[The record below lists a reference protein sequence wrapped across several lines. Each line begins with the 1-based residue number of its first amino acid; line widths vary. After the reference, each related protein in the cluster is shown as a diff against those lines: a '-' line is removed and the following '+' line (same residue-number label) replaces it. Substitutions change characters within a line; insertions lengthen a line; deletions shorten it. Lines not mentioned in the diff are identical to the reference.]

1 MKTRGTTQHFSIQ
14 ALQICDAFLIWLGF
28 VIASFV
34 HGPIRELLG
43 MPSIGDDGFK
53 GTVWIIFIVVPLTPL
68 VLERFGFYD
77 RLLSRHRFQS
87 SSILLRAMLAVVL
100 ITTLIAVFGK
110 YSDTR
115 RLVLGSGLLF
125 SSVFLWVRSRL
136 TTKFLRSR
144 AASEGYLERVV
155 LAGAPRETGLFL
167 EDLESEILEA
177 WKIVAHFD
185 LETKTVEELDELIK
199 HESIQR
205 VVFLT
210 GHTEFSRVARAVETC
225 ELQGVEAWIGATFLR
240 AQVARPS
247 FDAVGGQPML
257 VFRSTPELSWQ
268 LFAKKLVDMIGA
280 VVIVALT
287 FPLWLLAM
295 VGIKLASPGSPVIF
309 TQKRA
314 GLYGKSFLI
323 YKFRTMVPDADQ
335 MLEKIKEDH
344 GNEVDGPAFKLASDP
359 RIFPFGRF
367 LRKYSIDEL
376 PQMINVLKGEMSLV
390 GPRPLPLHEIEAIK
404 QSSHRRRL
412 SMKPGVTCLW
422 QISGRSDI
430 TDFEEWVKLDVAY
443 IDRWSLWEDFLI
455 LIKTVPAVL
464 FSKGAK

>member
-1 MKTRGTTQHFSIQ
+1 MTARGLKQHFSIQ

-28 VIASFV
+28 VIASV
-34 HGPIRELLG
+34 SHGSIRQFLG
-43 MPSIGDDGFK
+43 MPSIGEDGFK
-53 GTVWIIFIVVPLTPL
+53 GTIWIIFIAVPLTPL

-77 RLLSRHRFQS
+77 RLLSRQRFQS
-87 SSILLRAMLAVVL
+87 VSILLRAMLIVVL
-100 ITTLIAVFGK
+100 IITLIAVFGK
-110 YSDTR
+110 YSDTK

-125 SSVFLWVRSRL
+125 SSAFLWSRSRV
-136 TTKFLRSR
+136 TTNFLRSR

-155 LAGAPRETGLFL
+155 LAGTPAETGLFL
-167 EDLESEILEA
+167 EDLESEVLET
-177 WKIVAHFD
+177 WKIVEHFD
-185 LETKTVEELDELIK
+185 LEEKTVGELDGLIK
-199 HESIQR
+199 RESVQR

-210 GHTEFSRVARAVETC
+210 GHAEFSRVAKAVETC
-225 ELQGVEAWIGATFLR
+225 EIQGVEAWIGATFLR

-268 LFAKKLVDMIGA
+268 LFAKKLVDVIGA
-280 VVIVALT
+280 LVIVLLT
-287 FPLWLLAM
+287 LPLWLAAM
-295 VGIKLASPGSPVIF
+295 VGIKLASPGASVIF
-309 TQKRA
+309 TQQRA
-314 GLYGKSFLI
+314 GLYGRSFRI
-323 YKFRTMVPDADQ
+323 FKFRTMVPDADQ
-335 MLEKIKEDH
+335 MLESIKQEH
-344 GNEVDGPAFKLASDP
+344 GNEVKGPAFKLTSDP
-359 RIFPFGRF
+359 RIFPFGSF

-390 GPRPLPLHEIEAIK
+390 GPRPLPLHEIEAIE

-430 TDFEEWVKLDVAY
+430 TDFNEWVKLDVAY
-443 IDRWSLWEDFLI
+443 IDRWSLWEDFRI
-455 LIKTVPAVL
+455 LIKTIPVVL

>member
-1 MKTRGTTQHFSIQ
+1 MNVRGSKQHFSIQ

-34 HGPIRELLG
+34 RGPIREVLG
-43 MPSIGDDGFK
+43 MPLIADDGFK

-77 RLLSRHRFQS
+77 RLLSRKRFQS

-100 ITTLIAVFGK
+100 IIAVIAVFGK
-110 YSDTR
+110 YSGTK

-125 SSVFLWVRSRL
+125 SSGFLWIRSRL
-136 TTKFLRSR
+136 TTNFLRSR

-155 LAGAPRETGLFL
+155 LAGTPEETGLFL
-167 EDLESEILEA
+167 EDLESDILET

-185 LETKTVEELDELIK
+185 LETKTVGELDDLIK
-199 HESIQR
+199 QESIQR

-210 GHTEFSRVARAVETC
+210 GHAEFSRVAQAVETC

-247 FDAVGGQPML
+247 FDAVGGRPML

-280 VVIVALT
+280 LVIVILT
-287 FPLWLLAM
+287 FPVWLVAM
-295 VGIKLASPGSPVIF
+295 IGIKLASPGSPVIF
-309 TQKRA
+309 TQNRA
-314 GLYGKSFLI
+314 GLYGKSFRI

-335 MLEKIKEDH
+335 MLEKIKQDH

-404 QSSHRRRL
+404 KSSHRRRL

-443 IDRWSLWEDFLI
+443 IDRWSLWEDFRI